1 MKPKTIDALASEI
14 PISALLKDLRKTTI
28 SLTREN
34 AKFLVQTYYQ
44 LQRNRIVQNNRIKAI
59 ETRGQGHEH
68 LDLLSGVFEN
78 LENEI
83 KIWLDVYTENHPV
96 GKWAR
101 DQIGVG
107 PVIAAGFLAYL
118 DMEKCPH
125 ISSFWS
131 YAGYNPNMVWE
142 KGQKRPFVAELKVV
156 GWKLGESFVKVSS
169 NPDAKY
175 AQIYKQR
182 KAYEWAKNQRGEYAH
197 LVGQRGYKFGKD
209 TEAFKW
215 TSGQYDSVSFVDG
228 KPIPASSFK
237 KGLEDVGMLEKGGD
251 YPGIIMIPPM
261 AIQERAKR
269 YAVKRF
275 MSDLWVIAFKHTYP
289 DREPPLPW
297 INTHGGH
304 PDYVPPVVK
313 QS

>member
-1 MKPKTIDALASEI
+1 MAKLKPVDALASDL
-14 PISALLKDLRKTTI
+14 PISALLKDLRKDGAG
-28 SLTREN
+28 LTREN

-44 LQRNRIVQNNRIKAI
+44 LQRNRIVQNNRIQAI
-59 ETRGQGHEH
+59 EKRAQTHQH

-83 KIWLDVYTENHPV
+83 KLWLDVYTTNHPV

-101 DQIGVG
+101 AQIGVG

-118 DMEKCPH
+118 DMEKCPYV
-125 ISSFWS
+125 SSFWS
-131 YAGYNPNMVWE
+131 YAGYNPKMVWE
-142 KGQKRPFVAELKVV
+142 KGEKRPFVAELKVV
-156 GWKLGESFVKVSS
+156 GWKLGESFVKVSG

-182 KAYEWAKNQRGEYAH
+182 KVYEWAKNQRGEYAH
-197 LVGQRGYKFGKD
+197 LIGLRGYKFGKG

-215 TSGQYDSVSFVDG
+215 TSGQYTHVEFIEGSP
-228 KPIPASSFK
+228 KPVHA
-237 KGLEDVGMLEKGGD
+237 GGFD
-251 YPGIIMIPPM
+251 ESGVLMIPPM
-261 AIQERAKR
+261 AIQERSKR

-275 MSDLWVIAFKHTYP
+275 MSDLWVVAFKDAYP
-289 DREPPLPW
+289 DREVPLPW

-304 PDYVPPVVK
+304 PDYVPPVLLGK
-313 QS
+313 